1 MYCLKIIKMKNVI
14 ALGLI
19 LLFVGSISAQDNKT
33 SGPEI
38 SFEKLVHDFGK
49 VTQGDKTEYDFRF
62 TNSGKEPLV
71 ISDVRSSCGCTVPEW
86 PRNPVLPG
94 SSAVVKVKYNSSI
107 VGVINKQVTIISNST
122 NSPTVLRIAGTV
134 EKMPSEILP
143 FQQETAA
150 PVSVKK

>member
-1 MYCLKIIKMKNVI
+1 MKNIVLTMMI
-14 ALGLI
+14 I
-19 LLFVGSISAQDNKT
+19 LMVGCVSAQDNKS

-38 SFEKLVHDFGK
+38 SFDKLLHDFGN
-49 VTQGDKTEYDFRF
+49 VIQGGKAEYEFRF
-62 TNSGKEPLV
+62 TNTGKQPLI

-94 SSAVVKVKYNSSI
+94 ASAVVKVKYNSNI
-107 VGVINKQVTIISNST
+107 VGTINKQVTIISNAL
-122 NSPTVLRIAGTV
+122 NSPTNLKIAGMV
-134 EKMPSEILP
+134 EKIPSEIMP